1 MKHVRL
7 LPLLLLI
14 YLSANATELMQWER
28 IPLPVELHVGHERVV
43 MVNKNVRVGYPAG
56 LDDKLRIQS
65 SGGTVYLQAQKPFTD
80 ARLQLKD
87 VDSGELIL
95 LDVSASEGDVLEP
108 VELQYTP
115 VYGNDADDTADHPSH
130 DSGASNDNMNSA
142 QPGTPDPVA
151 LTRYAAQMLY
161 SPLRTVEPV
170 AGVRQVSPRLPAR
183 ITTLLPG
190 EPVSATPLGAWQ
202 LNEDTVTA
210 IRLQNQGAQRIT
222 LDPRTLQGTFYAA
235 TFQHLWLG
243 ASGTAEDTSVVYLV
257 TRGMQAD
264 EAILPE
270 PVPPKGS
277 KEKR

>member
-14 YLSANATELMQWER
+14 CSSANATELMQWER

-65 SGGTVYLQAQKPFTD
+65 SGGTVYLQAQKPFPD

-108 VELQYTP
+108 IELQYTP
-115 VYGNDADDTADHPSH
+115 VYDNDAADTTNRTPQDSDADNASP
-130 DSGASNDNMNSA
+130 DSA
-142 QPGTPDPVA
+142 PDPVA

-161 SPLRTVEPV
+161 APLRTVEPL

-235 TFQHLWLG
+235 TFQHSWLG
-243 ASGTAEDTSVVYLV
+243 ASGTAEDTTVVYLL
-257 TRGMQAD
+257 TRKMQAD

-270 PVPPKGS
+270 PVPPKSS
-277 KEKR
+277 KGKQ